1 MDAETFFAD
10 EWPQMVP
17 RLRAMLARAGA
28 PAADRDDLVQETAVR
43 LLRTWASI
51 DPERGVEALARTIAT
66 NVWRDQW
73 RRHGHREVLG
83 EVPEQVATA
92 DTERTAIA
100 RLHVLEVSRALASLK
115 PAVAETLRI
124 AASEQEDDDRR
135 TVTPASVRMARS
147 RARRALTACLKVA
160 SAVAA
165 GCVIG
170 VRWVGRPARSAVT
183 VSAMAGIALVIAL
196 HEPAAGPA
204 PAELH
209 LPGSAANAQAVSAQQ
224 RTGVATVAHS
234 TQAAIRANSAH
245 RPGRKDVPYYVVHA
259 GPAGAAV
266 FLNVDAQGH
275 GVRVSRPEPG
285 DDKPV
290 CTYGDTPAV
299 PTVDTCSDD
308 TQS

>member
-28 PAADRDDLVQETAVR
+28 PPADRDDLVQETAVR
-43 LLRTWASI
+43 LLRNWATI

-73 RRHGHREVLG
+73 RRHGGREVLG
-83 EVPEQVATA
+83 EVPEQVAAA

-100 RLHVLEVSRALASLK
+100 RLHVREVSRALASLK

-124 AASEQEDDDRR
+124 AASEQEDDGRR

-147 RARRALTACLKVA
+147 RARRALADCLKVA

-165 GCVIG
+165 AFVIG
-170 VRWVGRPARSAVT
+170 IRWVGRPARSAAT
-183 VSAMAGIALVIAL
+183 VSAMAGIALVVAL
-196 HEPAAGPA
+196 HGPAGPA
-204 PAELH
+204 QAQLH
-209 LPGSAANAQAVSAQQ
+209 LPGTAADAHGVSTTHQTRSVSA
-224 RTGVATVAHS
+224 AHS
-234 TQAAIRANSAH
+234 TKVGVRAKATH
-245 RPGRKDVPYYVVHA
+245 RVGRKEVPFYVVKA
-259 GPAGAAV
+259 GPAGASV
-266 FLNVDAQGH
+266 FFDVDAQGD

-290 CTYGDTPAV
+290 CTYGDTPTV
-299 PTVDTCSDD
+299 PTVATCSDD
-308 TQS
+308 GQNG